1 MPRLN
6 VLVNDFAVYS
16 MEGTCILPRSTCC
29 MTQSP
34 TCIKTLQTV
43 QHDGLL
49 INCIHAKQDKL
60 NT

>member
-1 MPRLN
+1 
-6 VLVNDFAVYS
+6 
-16 MEGTCILPRSTCC
+16 